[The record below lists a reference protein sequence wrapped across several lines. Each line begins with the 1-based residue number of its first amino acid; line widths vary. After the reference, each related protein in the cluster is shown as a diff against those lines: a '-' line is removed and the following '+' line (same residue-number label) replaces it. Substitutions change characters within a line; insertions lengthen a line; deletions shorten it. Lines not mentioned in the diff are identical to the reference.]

1 MKSDRQDAHPPLAA
15 DCPRVRLAEGP
26 LAAVDAC
33 ECGMLQLH
41 LGAITLRMAPCAL
54 AELESTLRKALA
66 EHARRF
72 PEDDVFHVALSS
84 GRRERGAA

>member
-1 MKSDRQDAHPPLAA
+1 MKSDKRGAHPPLAE
-15 DCPRVRLAEGP
+15 DCARVRLAEGP

-41 LGAITLRMAPCAL
+41 LGAITLRLAPCAL
-54 AELESTLRKALA
+54 AELESTLQQALA

-72 PEDDVFHVALSS
+72 PADELSLGALV
-84 GRRERGAA
+84 GRRQRGAA

>member
-1 MKSDRQDAHPPLAA
+1 MKSDRPFQHPPITE
-15 DCPRVRLAEGP
+15 DCPRVRLAQGP

-41 LGAITLRMAPCAL
+41 LGAVTLRMAPCAL
-54 AELESTLRKALA
+54 AELESTLREALA

-72 PEDDVFHVALSS
+72 PADDELFSLTL
-84 GRRERGAA
+84 GRPERGAA

>member
-1 MKSDRQDAHPPLAA
+1 MKSDKRGAHPPLAD
-15 DCPRVRLAEGP
+15 DCARVRLADGP

-33 ECGMLQLH
+33 ECGMLQVH

-54 AELESTLRKALA
+54 AELESTLRQALS

-72 PEDDVFHVALSS
+72 PSDELFAGALS

>member
-1 MKSDRQDAHPPLAA
+1 M
-15 DCPRVRLAEGP
+15 RLAEGP

-33 ECGMLQLH
+33 ECGMLQVH

-54 AELESTLRKALA
+54 AELASTLRQALT

-72 PEDDVFHVALSS
+72 PADDAFLLALSS
-84 GRRERGAA
+84 GRRDRGAA